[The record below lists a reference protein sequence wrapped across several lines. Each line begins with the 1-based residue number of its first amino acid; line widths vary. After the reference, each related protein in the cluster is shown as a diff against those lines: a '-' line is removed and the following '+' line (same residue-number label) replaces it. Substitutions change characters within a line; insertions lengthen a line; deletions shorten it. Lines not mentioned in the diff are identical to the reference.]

1 VTPKHAYIGSFTSA
15 GGHGLTTVAVDAETG
30 ALGSPVSTEAVD
42 DPSFLALS
50 PSGELLYTV
59 SERPE
64 GGGGAAV
71 FSLDDP
77 SAPRQLGKTLPVGG
91 AAPTHLCLA
100 EGHLLTA
107 NYGSG
112 SVSVIALD
120 VDGGPL
126 GVRDV
131 LRHRGGGPDLD
142 RQEGPHAHMVL
153 PDPSGRRVLS
163 VDLGT
168 DSVRVCRLDA
178 GTGELRVERETVLR
192 AGTGPRHLAF
202 HPRGDRAY
210 VIHELEPVV
219 TACRWDADAGQLR
232 PVSEVSLPPG
242 GAGCCDYPSELVV
255 SEDGRFAWA
264 ALRGDN
270 SIAVLALDAEGDR
283 LELRGSV
290 GCGGDWPRHLTLDP
304 SGRRL
309 YAANERSGEV
319 AWFDVDPATGM
330 PRQAGSIGVPAASCL
345 VFG

>member
-1 VTPKHAYIGSFTSA
+1 MAPTHAYIGSFTSA

-30 ALGSPVSTEAVD
+30 ALGSPVSTDAVD

-50 PSGELLYTV
+50 PAGKLLYTV

-64 GGGGAAV
+64 GEGGAAV

-77 SAPRQLGKTLPVGG
+77 CAPRQLGQTVPVSGE
-91 AAPTHLCLA
+91 APTHLCLS

-112 SVSVIALD
+112 SVSVIALGA
-120 VDGGPL
+120 DGVPL

-131 LRHRGGGPDLD
+131 LRHEGSGPDLG

-178 GTGELRVERETVLR
+178 DTGELRVERETAVR

-210 VIHELEPVV
+210 VVHELDPVV
-219 TACRWDADAGQLR
+219 TACRWDAGTGALR
-232 PVSEVSLPPG
+232 PVCEVSLVPG
-242 GAGCCDYPSELVV
+242 GAGSRSYPSELVV

-264 ALRGDN
+264 AVRGGN
-270 SIAVLALDAEGDR
+270 SISVLALDAGGDR
-283 LELRGSV
+283 MELRGCV
-290 GCGGDWPRHLTLDP
+290 DCGGDWPRHLTVDP

-319 AWFDVDPATGM
+319 TWFDVDPSTGM
-330 PRQAGSIGVPAASCL
+330 PRQAGSIAVPAASCV